1 MRIKAYHQTIHASI
15 EEGKKTNKQTN
26 KVMRS
31 GKQHATKNPNA
42 IIIKNQTQTGTQKNA
57 AHRPLKPCAASDLD
71 GGVVDSGMSPRTV
84 RLLMLSVIGTVGVL
98 GLAAVGVLRLVGR
111 RVFRLILRLVM
122 GRVFGL
128 LAIGSGL
135 GSGLFAIGSGRRG
148 GLLAIGLL
156 SMWELRLLAVWVL
169 VFVLRN
175 IVLVVMLI
183 PRALFAS
190 LLAHGHRVAEAVEGA
205 LLLLAAQEHEV
216 ASL

>member
-1 MRIKAYHQTIHASI
+1 
-15 EEGKKTNKQTN
+15 
-26 KVMRS
+26 
-31 GKQHATKNPNA
+31 
-42 IIIKNQTQTGTQKNA
+42 
-57 AHRPLKPCAASDLD
+57 
-71 GGVVDSGMSPRTV
+71 MSPRTV

-148 GLLAIGLL
+148 GLLVIGLL

>member
-1 MRIKAYHQTIHASI
+1 
-15 EEGKKTNKQTN
+15 
-26 KVMRS
+26 MRS
-31 GKQHATKNPNA
+31 EKQHATKNPNA
-42 IIIKNQTQTGTQKNA
+42 IIIKNQTQTGTQKNV

-71 GGVVDSGMSPRTV
+71 GSVVDSGMSPRTV

-148 GLLAIGLL
+148 GLLVIGLL

>member
-1 MRIKAYHQTIHASI
+1 
-15 EEGKKTNKQTN
+15 
-26 KVMRS
+26 MRS
-31 GKQHATKNPNA
+31 EKQHATKNPNA
-42 IIIKNQTQTGTQKNA
+42 IIIKNQTQIGTQKNA

-84 RLLMLSVIGTVGVL
+84 RHLMLSVIGTVGVL
-98 GLAAVGVLRLVGR
+98 RLVVGRVLRPDTVRVLRLVGR

-135 GSGLFAIGSGRRG
+135 GSRLFAIGCGRRG
-148 GLLAIGLL
+148 G
-156 SMWELRLLAVWVL
+156 LLAVWVL

>member
-1 MRIKAYHQTIHASI
+1 
-15 EEGKKTNKQTN
+15 
-26 KVMRS
+26 MRS
-31 GKQHATKNPNA
+31 EKQHATKISNA

-71 GGVVDSGMSPRTV
+71 GVVVDSGMSPRTV
-84 RLLMLSVIGTVGVL
+84 RLLMLSVIENVGVL

-135 GSGLFAIGSGRRG
+135 GSGLLAIGSGLG
-148 GLLAIGLL
+148 SGLFAIGLL

>member
-1 MRIKAYHQTIHASI
+1 
-15 EEGKKTNKQTN
+15 
-26 KVMRS
+26 
-31 GKQHATKNPNA
+31 
-42 IIIKNQTQTGTQKNA
+42 
-57 AHRPLKPCAASDLD
+57 
-71 GGVVDSGMSPRTV
+71 
-84 RLLMLSVIGTVGVL
+84 MLSVIGTVGVL

-135 GSGLFAIGSGRRG
+135 GSGLFAIG
-148 GLLAIGLL
+148 LL

-190 LLAHGHRVAEAVEGA
+190 LLAHGYRVAEAVEGA